1 MDGESMGV
9 TSERTIS
16 GSLILEDGSG
26 IFEIDGTPQYL
37 RLTSNFFDYNKIGTG
52 FLNFRM
58 VEND

>member
-1 MDGESMGV
+1 MGV